1 MHPSEQPT
9 PPQKKGPTGNGQDT
23 LYDSLAKYIHELG
36 HYSFNEKPNDYIRIN
51 KLIEDLMEILL
62 NSHSIEMNG
71 GLIIDADE
79 LTKDAYKKGIKL
91 YNKKKAELHR
101 RWTLTLITIA
111 TLTTILYSILS

>member
-9 PPQKKGPTGNGQDT
+9 PPSKKGPTGNGQDT

-51 KLIEDLMEILL
+51 SVIEDLMEVLL
-62 NSHSIEMNG
+62 NSRDPHQE

-79 LTKDAYKKGIKL
+79 LTKDAYKKGMKL

-101 RWTLTLITIA
+101 RWTLALTTIA
-111 TLTTILYSILS
+111 ALATILYSILS